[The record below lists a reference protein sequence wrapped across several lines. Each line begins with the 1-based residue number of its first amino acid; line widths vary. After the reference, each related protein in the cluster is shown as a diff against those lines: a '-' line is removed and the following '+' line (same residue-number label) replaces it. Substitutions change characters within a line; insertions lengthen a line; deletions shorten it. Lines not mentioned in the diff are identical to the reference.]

1 MADVLQLVSTWARAP
16 LPAAT
21 QQIGYVLIEAQAN
34 AQATRATAAPITFCM
49 VLDRSG
55 SMDGA
60 KIEHLKRA
68 VMDVIATLQPNDQVG
83 VIVFDEHAEVVVPL
97 QPVGNRAALNNRVEA
112 IRVQGGTAMSTGLAA
127 ATNELQRA
135 TANAHVLLLTDGQ
148 TWGDEDRCRE
158 IAQYLGQQGV
168 RITAL
173 GLGDEWNERLLD
185 ELAETTGGTSDYIA
199 QPQDLVQRF
208 RSVAQTAHA
217 VAARNAQLT
226 VRLAGGV
233 QPRAVYRVTPQIANL
248 GYKPIGQGEIS
259 VALGDVGGN
268 VGASILL
275 EFTLPPLEAGNH
287 RVAQAD
293 LRFQLPQDSSDAHVR
308 ADITLQTTADI
319 STVQVNPRIMNTVEK
334 VTAFKLQTRALDEAA
349 AGNIMGATQKLRG
362 AATRLLN
369 LGETELAG
377 TVERAANAVE
387 SGEGPSA
394 ADQKEITYSTRRLSL
409 KDLQQES

>member
-1 MADVLQLVSTWARAP
+1 MPDRVQLTATWARAP
-16 LPAAT
+16 LPANT
-21 QQIGYVLIEAQAN
+21 QQVGYVLIEAQPN
-34 AQATRATAAPITFCM
+34 AQTASRGSITFCM

-60 KIEHLKRA
+60 KMEHLKRA
-68 VMDVIATLQPNDQVG
+68 VQDVIAALQPDDQVG

-97 QPVGNRAALNNRVEA
+97 QPAGNKAALNNRVEA

-135 TANAHVLLLTDGQ
+135 TNNAYVLLLTDGQ

-185 ELAETTGGTSDYIA
+185 ELAQTTGGTSDYIA
-199 QPQDLVQRF
+199 RPQDLLPSF
-208 RSVAQTAHA
+208 RRVAQTAQA
-217 VAARNAQLT
+217 AAARDAQL
-226 VRLAGGV
+226 VVQLADGIEA
-233 QPRAVYRVTPQIANL
+233 RTVYRVTPQISNL
-248 GYKPIGQGEIS
+248 GYTPVAERVIS
-259 VALGDVGGN
+259 VTMGDIAAN
-268 VGASILL
+268 VGAAVLL
-275 EFTLPPLEAGNH
+275 ELALPPLPPGEH
-287 RVAQAD
+287 RIAQAG
-293 LRFQLPQDSSDAHVR
+293 LGFESAQDGSEER
-308 ADITLQTTADI
+308 TRTDIVLEATADT
-319 STVQVNPRIMNTVEK
+319 SAVQVNSRIMNTVEK
-334 VTAFKLQTRALDEAA
+334 VTAFKLQTRALSEAA
-349 AGNIMGATQKLRG
+349 AGDIVGATQKLRG

-377 TVERAANAVE
+377 TVERAADAVE
-387 SGEGPSA
+387 SGQAPSA

-409 KDLQQES
+409 KDIQQES

>member
-1 MADVLQLVSTWARAP
+1 MPDLVQLIATWGRTP

-21 QQIGYVLIEAQAN
+21 QQIGYLLIEAQPN
-34 AQATRATAAPITFCM
+34 AQTATTTAPITFCM

-68 VMDVIATLQPNDQVG
+68 VQDVIAGLQPDDQVA

-97 QPVGNRAALNNRVEA
+97 QPAGNKTALNNRVEA

-158 IAQYLGQQGV
+158 IAQYLAQQGV

-173 GLGDEWNERLLD
+173 GLGDEWNEGLLD
-185 ELAETTGGTSDYIA
+185 ELAQSTGGTSDYIA
-199 QPQDLVQRF
+199 KPQDLLPSF
-208 RSVAQTAHA
+208 RRVAQTAHTVA
-217 VAARNAQLT
+217 VRDAQL
-226 VRLAGGV
+226 VV
-233 QPRAVYRVTPQIANL
+233 QFADGMEPRTVYRVTPQISNL
-248 GYKPIGQGEIS
+248 GYTPVAERTIS
-259 VALGDVGGN
+259 VNLGDVAAT
-268 VGASILL
+268 VGASVLV
-275 EFTLPPLEAGNH
+275 EVALPPLPVGTH
-287 RVAQAD
+287 PVAQAG
-293 LRFQLPQDSSDAHVR
+293 LSFEAAQDGHEDRTRTDVVL
-308 ADITLQTTADI
+308 DVTADA
-319 STVQVNPRIMNTVEK
+319 SAVQVNPRIMNTVEK
-334 VTAFKLQTRALDEAA
+334 VTAFKLQTRALSEAA
-349 AGNIMGATQKLRG
+349 AGDIVGATQKLRG
-362 AATRLLN
+362 AATRLLS
-369 LGETELAG
+369 LGETELAS
-377 TVERAANAVE
+377 TVERAADAVE
-387 SGEGPSA
+387 RGQGPSA